1 MKKIILMVC
10 FSLTSCA
17 SLTSTLLRP
26 VITIENHTTNE
37 TKHIQEDKV
46 IHQAVYNIEVKE
58 TSKLSQVPEMGI
70 GEKKIYFYPAP

>member
-1 MKKIILMVC
+1 MKKIILLVC

-17 SLTSTLLRP
+17 SLISTLLRA

-37 TKHIQEDKV
+37 TKHIREDMV

-58 TSKLSQVPEMGI
+58 KLSQVPEMGI
-70 GEKKIYFYPAP
+70 GEKKINFYPAP